1 VLLADRPTLAVY
13 HEASTVVD
21 IFSAAAPLPAGHLV
35 TYGDEHPV
43 DHAVDRIA
51 AALMEIVGVAG
62 QPVRMC
68 REALA
73 PWSASTLARRLAAV
87 CDGVAA

>member
-1 VLLADRPTLAVY
+1 VY
-13 HEASTVVD
+13 HEASTVVE
-21 IFSAAAPLPAGHLV
+21 IFRAAAPSPAGHLV
-35 TYGDEHPV
+35 TYGDEHSV

-51 AALMEIVGVAG
+51 EALISIVAVAG
-62 QPVRMC
+62 QPVHMR